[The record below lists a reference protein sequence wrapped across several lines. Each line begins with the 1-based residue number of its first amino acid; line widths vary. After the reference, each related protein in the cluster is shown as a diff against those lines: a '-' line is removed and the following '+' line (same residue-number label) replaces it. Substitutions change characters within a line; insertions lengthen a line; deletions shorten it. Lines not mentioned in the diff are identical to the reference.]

1 MESSDS
7 EMTDQD
13 AGFDDDPE
21 DDPGEKLEAA
31 IEQAD
36 RPFAS
41 ESFGTTAQEGSQGE
55 SLDQRLAEER
65 PSDSP
70 VDGGLVIEDSGEPD
84 MEGEM
89 VGDATVERDP
99 FISPEEAAV
108 HVRDED
114 QRRDN

>member
-7 EMTDQD
+7 EMRDQD

-21 DDPGEKLEAA
+21 DDPGERLEAA

-36 RPFAS
+36 SFGS
-41 ESFGTTAQEGSQGE
+41 ESFGTTAEEGSQGE
-55 SLDQRLAEER
+55 SLDQQLAQER
-65 PSDSP
+65 PSEGP
-70 VDGGLVIEDSGEPD
+70 VDRALVIEDSGDPD
-84 MEGEM
+84 VEGEM
-89 VGDATVERDP
+89 VGDASVEHDP

-114 QRRDN
+114 QRRD